1 MAISQASP
9 AGRSFNKG
17 MDKRMTKGRPE
28 QSQTESVMKMNHE
41 FIDKVDEHERYNR
54 LNFKY

>member
-1 MAISQASP
+1 
-9 AGRSFNKG
+9 
-17 MDKRMTKGRPE
+17 MDKRMTEGRPE

-41 FIDKVDEHERYNR
+41 FVDKVDEHERYNR